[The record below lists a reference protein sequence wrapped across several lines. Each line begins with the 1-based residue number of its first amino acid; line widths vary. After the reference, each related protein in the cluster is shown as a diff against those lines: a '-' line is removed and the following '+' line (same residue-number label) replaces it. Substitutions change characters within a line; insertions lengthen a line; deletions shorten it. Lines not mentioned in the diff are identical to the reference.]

1 MPRVSRPSITSNKKA
16 QSQAALNDLE
26 RAKRES
32 VGQLLFKCARLF
44 NERAI
49 QRVNQAATHPVLRPA
64 HTNLFPHI
72 DFAGTRVVDL
82 ARKLGISKQ
91 AVSQTVAELEE
102 LGVVE
107 TVRDVSDAR
116 AKLVRFTEAG
126 RSAITHGLT
135 VLVEIEKELEA
146 SVGAHHMARLHEALR
161 ALESVLVAD
170 SHLTADSLTD
180 AQAPP
185 TAQPPKS
192 VASAV
197 GTRPRSGSGRKR

>member
-1 MPRVSRPSITSNKKA
+1 MTSNKKA
-16 QSQAALNDLE
+16 QSQAVLSDLE

-44 NERAI
+44 NERAV
-49 QRVNQAATHPVLRPA
+49 QRVNQTATHPVLRPA
-64 HTNLFPHI
+64 HMNLFPHI

-116 AKLVRFTEAG
+116 AKLVRFTAAG

-135 VLVEIEKELEA
+135 VLGEIEKELEA
-146 SVGAHHMARLHEALR
+146 RVGAHHMARLHDALC

-170 SHLTADSLTD
+170 SPLTADSLTD
-180 AQAPP
+180 AQPLP
-185 TAQPPKS
+185 TARPPKS

-197 GTRPRSGSGRKR
+197 GTRRRSGSGRKR